1 MKLLKRFIVYYK
13 PHKVIFTLDMIA
25 SFLVAL
31 IGMGYPIITRYMLND
46 FIPNKKLELVI
57 ICAIS
62 LLLVYIF
69 RMYLRYFIQ
78 YYGHI
83 MGVRMQAQ
91 MRSDM
96 FNKLE
101 KLPYT
106 FYDEHETGKI
116 MSRMTNDLL
125 DISELAHHGPENI
138 FIAGFTLLASFVYL
152 SIINWILAL
161 IIFACVPFLFFVTS
175 HFRRQMRKAQLES
188 KIAIAEVN
196 SSLESSISGI
206 RVTKAFTNTKKE
218 SEKFEKTNEK
228 FVKARSSAFSAM
240 GKFFAS
246 SQFITDVFNIIV
258 LLVGGIFLYNEMI
271 DIADYSTFI
280 ISVNMFIQPMNQ
292 LINFVE
298 QFQNGTT
305 GFKRFVEIMDE
316 EEENIH
322 EGSKICPKVK
332 GDISFKNVSFHYK
345 SSEGILKNVS
355 FDIKSGEKVALVGP
369 SGGGKT
375 TICHLIPRFYDVSM
389 GEIDID
395 NENINEY
402 TLESLRKQIGIVQQD
417 VFLFGGSIKDN
428 ILYGNLDAS
437 EEELIEASKK
447 ANIYDY
453 VKSLPEGFDTQ
464 IGERGVKLSGG
475 QKQRISIARIFL
487 KNPSI
492 LILDEATSALDNTT
506 EMLIQNA
513 LDELCKGRTTIVV
526 AHRLSTIRNANKI
539 YVISDGE
546 IKESGTHDEL
556 IAKNGAYKTL
566 YELQFRDNNE
576 KAKLKLHEQLE
587 ISRWIEGES
596 NENWFS
602 FSYRRRI

>member
-1 MKLLKRFIVYYK
+1 MNLLKRFIKYYK
-13 PHKVIFTLDMIA
+13 PHKKIFIADMAA
-25 SFLVAL
+25 SFLVAV

-46 FIPNKKLELVI
+46 FIPNKKIDLVL
-57 ICAIS
+57 ICGFS
-62 LLLVYIF
+62 LLAVYII
-69 RMYLRYFIQ
+69 RMFLRYFIQ

-83 MGVRMQAQ
+83 MGVRMQAE

-106 FYDEHETGKI
+106 YYDEHKTGNI
-116 MSRMTNDLL
+116 MSRMTNDLF

-138 FIAGFTLLASFVYL
+138 FIAGFTLLASLIYL
-152 SIINWILAL
+152 AIINWILAL
-161 IIFACVPFLFFVTS
+161 IIFACVPLLFFVTS
-175 HFRRQMRKAQLES
+175 HFRHQMRVAMMQS
-188 KIAIAEVN
+188 KIAIADVN

-218 SEKFEKTNEK
+218 QEKFEITNQE
-228 FVKARSSAFSAM
+228 FVKARSSAFDAM

-258 LLVGGIFLYNEMI
+258 LIAGGLFLYNGQI
-271 DIADYSTFI
+271 DLADYSTFI

-305 GFKRFVEIMDE
+305 GFKRFLEIMDE
-316 EEENIH
+316 EEETLH
-322 EGSKICPKVK
+322 EGTKICPKLE
-332 GDISFKNVSFHYK
+332 GNISFKNVSFHYK
-345 SSEGILKNVS
+345 SSKGILKDIS
-355 FDIKSGEKVALVGP
+355 FDVPHGEKIALVGP

-375 TICHLIPRFYDVSM
+375 TICHLIPRFYDVTS
-389 GEIDID
+389 GDITIDGV
-395 NENINEY
+395 NIKEF
-402 TLESLRKQIGIVQQD
+402 TLDSLRKQIGIVQQD
-417 VFLFGGSIKDN
+417 VFLFGGTIKDN

-437 EEELIEASKK
+437 ESELIEAAKK

-453 VKSLPEGFDTQ
+453 ICSLPKGFETE

-475 QKQRISIARIFL
+475 QKQRLSIARIFL

-506 EMLIQNA
+506 ELLIQNA

-526 AHRLSTIRNANKI
+526 AHRLSTIRNSDEI
-539 YVISDGE
+539 MVISEGQ
-546 IKESGTHDEL
+546 IKEKGTHEEL
-556 IAKNGAYKTL
+556 IKENGAYKIL
-566 YELQFRDNNE
+566 YDLQFRYGE
-576 KAKLKLHEQLE
+576 THEEQKLAEQLK
-587 ISRWIEGES
+587 IV
-596 NENWFS
+596 N
-602 FSYRRRI
+602 

>member
-1 MKLLKRFIVYYK
+1 MNLLKRFIKYYK
-13 PHKVIFTLDMIA
+13 PHKKIFIADMAA
-25 SFLVAL
+25 SFLVAV

-46 FIPNKKLELVI
+46 FIPNKKIDLVL
-57 ICAIS
+57 ICGFS
-62 LLLVYIF
+62 LLAVYII
-69 RMYLRYFIQ
+69 RMFLRYFIQ

-83 MGVRMQAQ
+83 MGVRMQAE

-106 FYDEHETGKI
+106 YYDEHKTGNI
-116 MSRMTNDLL
+116 MSRMTNDLF

-138 FIAGFTLLASFVYL
+138 FIAGFTLLASLIYL
-152 SIINWILAL
+152 AIINWILAL
-161 IIFACVPFLFFVTS
+161 IIFACVPLLFFVTS
-175 HFRRQMRKAQLES
+175 HFRHQMRVAMMQS
-188 KIAIAEVN
+188 KIAIADVN

-218 SEKFEKTNEK
+218 QEKFEITNQE
-228 FVKARSSAFSAM
+228 FVKARSSAFDAM

-258 LLVGGIFLYNEMI
+258 LIAGGLFLYNGQI
-271 DIADYSTFI
+271 DLADYSTFI

-305 GFKRFVEIMDE
+305 GFKRFLEIMDE
-316 EEENIH
+316 EEESLH
-322 EGSKICPKVK
+322 EGTKICPKLE
-332 GDISFKNVSFHYK
+332 GNISFKNVSFHYK
-345 SSEGILKNVS
+345 SSKGILKDIS
-355 FDIKSGEKVALVGP
+355 FDVPHGEKIALVGP

-375 TICHLIPRFYDVSM
+375 TICHLIPRFYDVTS
-389 GEIDID
+389 GDITIDGV
-395 NENINEY
+395 NIKEF
-402 TLESLRKQIGIVQQD
+402 TLDSLRKQIGIVQQD
-417 VFLFGGSIKDN
+417 VFLFGGTIKDN

-437 EEELIEASKK
+437 ESELIEAAKK

-453 VKSLPEGFDTQ
+453 ICSLPKGFETE

-475 QKQRISIARIFL
+475 QKQRLSIARIFL

-506 EMLIQNA
+506 ELLIQNA

-526 AHRLSTIRNANKI
+526 AHRLSTIRNSDEI
-539 YVISDGE
+539 MVISEGQ
-546 IKESGTHDEL
+546 IKEKGTHEEL
-556 IAKNGAYKTL
+556 IKENGAYKIL
-566 YELQFRDNNE
+566 YDLQFRDSE
-576 KAKLKLHEQLE
+576 THEEQKLAKQLK
-587 ISRWIEGES
+587 IV
-596 NENWFS
+596 N
-602 FSYRRRI
+602 

>member
-1 MKLLKRFIVYYK
+1 MDLLKRFIKYYK
-13 PHKVIFTLDMIA
+13 PHKKIFIADMAA
-25 SFLVAL
+25 SFLVAV

-46 FIPNKKLELVI
+46 FIPNKKIDLVL
-57 ICAIS
+57 ICGFS
-62 LLLVYIF
+62 LLAVYII
-69 RMYLRYFIQ
+69 RMFLRYFIQ

-83 MGVRMQAQ
+83 MGVRMQAE

-106 FYDEHETGKI
+106 YYDEHKTGNI
-116 MSRMTNDLL
+116 MSRMTNDLF

-138 FIAGFTLLASFVYL
+138 FIAGFTLLASLIYL
-152 SIINWILAL
+152 AIINWILAL
-161 IIFACVPFLFFVTS
+161 IIFACVPLLFFVTS
-175 HFRRQMRKAQLES
+175 HFRHQMRVAMMQS
-188 KIAIAEVN
+188 KIAIADVN

-218 SEKFEKTNEK
+218 QEKFEITNQE
-228 FVKARSSAFSAM
+228 FVKARSSAFDAM

-258 LLVGGIFLYNEMI
+258 LIAGGLFLYNGQI
-271 DIADYSTFI
+271 DLADYSTFI

-305 GFKRFVEIMDE
+305 GFKRFLEIMDE
-316 EEENIH
+316 EEETLH
-322 EGSKICPKVK
+322 EGTKICPKLE
-332 GDISFKNVSFHYK
+332 GNISFKNVSFHYK
-345 SSEGILKNVS
+345 SSKGILKDIS
-355 FDIKSGEKVALVGP
+355 FDVPHGEKIALVGP

-375 TICHLIPRFYDVSM
+375 TICHLIPRFYDVTS
-389 GEIDID
+389 GDITIDGV
-395 NENINEY
+395 NIKEF
-402 TLESLRKQIGIVQQD
+402 TLDSLRKQIGIVQQD
-417 VFLFGGSIKDN
+417 VFLFGGTIKDN

-437 EEELIEASKK
+437 ESELIEAAKK

-453 VKSLPEGFDTQ
+453 ICSLPKGFETE

-475 QKQRISIARIFL
+475 QKQRLSIARIFL

-506 EMLIQNA
+506 ELLIQNA

-526 AHRLSTIRNANKI
+526 AHRLSTIRNSDEI
-539 YVISDGE
+539 MVISE
-546 IKESGTHDEL
+546 R
-556 IAKNGAYKTL
+556 N
-566 YELQFRDNNE
+566 
-576 KAKLKLHEQLE
+576 
-587 ISRWIEGES
+587 SRRT
-596 NENWFS
+596 
-602 FSYRRRI
+602 Y

>member
-62 LLLVYIF
+62 LLLVYII

-395 NENINEY
+395 NENIDEY

-453 VKSLPEGFDTQ
+453 VKSLPQGFDTQ

-566 YELQFRDNNE
+566 YELQFRDTNE
-576 KAKLKLHEQLE
+576 KAQLKLHEQLE
-587 ISRWIEGES
+587 ISRWIEGE
-596 NENWFS
+596 NYEDRFS

>member
-1 MKLLKRFIVYYK
+1 
-13 PHKVIFTLDMIA
+13 
-25 SFLVAL
+25 
-31 IGMGYPIITRYMLND
+31 MGYPIITRFMLND
-46 FIPNKKLELVI
+46 FIPNKKIELVI
-57 ICAIS
+57 TCAVS
-62 LLLVYIF
+62 LLAVYII
-69 RMYLRYFIQ
+69 RMFLRYFIQ

-101 KLPYT
+101 RLPYT

-152 SIINWILAL
+152 AIINWILAL
-161 IIFACVPFLFFVTS
+161 IIFACVPFLLFVTT

-188 KIAIAEVN
+188 KVAIAEVN
-196 SSLESSISGI
+196 SSLESSITGI

-218 SEKFEKTNEK
+218 EEKFEVTNNK
-228 FVKARSSAFSAM
+228 YIKARSSAFDAM

-246 SQFITDVFNIIV
+246 SQFITDVFNILV
-258 LLVGGIFLYNEMI
+258 LLAGGLFLYNDMI
-271 DIADYSTFI
+271 DLADYTTFI

-298 QFQNGTT
+298 QFQKGTT

-316 EEENIH
+316 EEENIN
-322 EGSKICPKVK
+322 EGTSICPKLEGNIEFDHVN
-332 GDISFKNVSFHYK
+332 FKYK
-345 SSEGILKNVS
+345 SSEPILNDVS
-355 FDIKSGEKVALVGP
+355 FKISKGEKVALVGP

-375 TICHLIPRFYDVSM
+375 TICHLIPRFYDIVS
-389 GEIDID
+389 GEIKVDGV
-395 NENINEY
+395 NIKEY

-417 VFLFGGSIKDN
+417 VFLFGGTIRDN
-428 ILYGNLDAS
+428 ILYGNLS
-437 EEELIEASKK
+437 STEEELIEAAKK

-453 VKSLPEGFDTQ
+453 VLSLPNGFDTE
-464 IGERGVKLSGG
+464 IGERGVRLSGG

-506 EMLIQNA
+506 ELLIQTA

-526 AHRLSTIRNANKI
+526 AHRLSTVRNANEI
-539 YVISDGE
+539 IVISNGE
-546 IKESGTHDEL
+546 IKEKGTHEEL
-556 IAKNGAYKTL
+556 IKLNGAYKTL
-566 YELQFRDNNE
+566 YELQFRDQSKEENTKLNE
-576 KAKLKLHEQLE
+576 KIK
-587 ISRWIEGES
+587 IS
-596 NENWFS
+596 
-602 FSYRRRI
+602 

>member
-1 MKLLKRFIVYYK
+1 MNLLKRFIKYYK
-13 PHKVIFTLDMIA
+13 PHKKIFIADMAA
-25 SFLVAL
+25 SFLVAV

-46 FIPNKKLELVI
+46 FIPNKKIDLVL
-57 ICAIS
+57 ICGFS
-62 LLLVYIF
+62 LLAVYII
-69 RMYLRYFIQ
+69 RMFLRYFIQ

-83 MGVRMQAQ
+83 MGVRMQAE

-106 FYDEHETGKI
+106 YYDEHKTGNI
-116 MSRMTNDLL
+116 MSRMTNDLF

-138 FIAGFTLLASFVYL
+138 FIAGFTLLASLIYL
-152 SIINWILAL
+152 AIINWILAL
-161 IIFACVPFLFFVTS
+161 IIFACVPLLFFVTS
-175 HFRRQMRKAQLES
+175 HFRHQMRVAMMQS
-188 KIAIAEVN
+188 KIAIADVN

-218 SEKFEKTNEK
+218 QEKFEITNQE
-228 FVKARSSAFSAM
+228 FVKARSSAFDAM

-258 LLVGGIFLYNEMI
+258 LIAGGLFLYNGQI
-271 DIADYSTFI
+271 DLADYSTFI

-305 GFKRFVEIMDE
+305 GFKRFLEIMDE
-316 EEENIH
+316 EEETLH
-322 EGSKICPKVK
+322 EGTKICPKLE
-332 GDISFKNVSFHYK
+332 GNISFKNVSFHYK
-345 SSEGILKNVS
+345 SSKGILKNIS
-355 FDIKSGEKVALVGP
+355 FDVPHGEKIALVGP

-375 TICHLIPRFYDVSM
+375 TICHLIPRFYDVTS
-389 GEIDID
+389 GDITIDGV
-395 NENINEY
+395 NIKEF
-402 TLESLRKQIGIVQQD
+402 TLDSLRKQIGIVQQD
-417 VFLFGGSIKDN
+417 VFLFGGTIKDN

-437 EEELIEASKK
+437 ESELIEAAKK

-453 VKSLPEGFDTQ
+453 ICSLPKGFETE

-475 QKQRISIARIFL
+475 QKQRLSIARIFL

-506 EMLIQNA
+506 ELLIQNA

-526 AHRLSTIRNANKI
+526 AHRLSTIRNSDEI
-539 YVISDGE
+539 MVISEGQ
-546 IKESGTHDEL
+546 IKEKGTHAEL
-556 IAKNGAYKTL
+556 IKENGAYKIL
-566 YELQFRDNNE
+566 YDLQFRDSE
-576 KAKLKLHEQLE
+576 THEEQKLAEQLK
-587 ISRWIEGES
+587 IV
-596 NENWFS
+596 N
-602 FSYRRRI
+602 

>member
-1 MKLLKRFIVYYK
+1 MKLLRRFIHYYK
-13 PHKVIFTLDMIA
+13 PHKLIFTLDMIA
-25 SFLVAL
+25 SFLVAV
-31 IGMGYPIITRYMLND
+31 IGMGYPIITRFMLND
-46 FIPNKKLELVI
+46 FIPNKKIELVI
-57 ICAIS
+57 TCAIC
-62 LLLVYIF
+62 LLAVYLI
-69 RMYLRYFIQ
+69 RMFLRYFIQ

-101 KLPYT
+101 RLPYS

-138 FIAGFTLLASFVYL
+138 FIAGFTLIASFVYL
-152 SIINWILAL
+152 AIINWILAL
-161 IIFACVPFLFFVTS
+161 IIFACVPFLLFVTS
-175 HFRRQMRKAQLES
+175 HFRHQMRVAQMQS
-188 KIAIAEVN
+188 KVAIAEVN

-218 SEKFEKTNEK
+218 EEKFEVTNNK
-228 FVKARSSAFSAM
+228 YVKARSLAFDAM

-246 SQFITDVFNIIV
+246 SQFITDVFNILV
-258 LLVGGIFLYNEMI
+258 LLAGGLFLYNDMI
-271 DIADYSTFI
+271 DLADYTTFI

-322 EGSKICPKVK
+322 EGNLICPKLEGNIEFDHVN
-332 GDISFKNVSFHYK
+332 FKYK
-345 SSEGILKNVS
+345 SSEAVLNDVS
-355 FDIKSGEKVALVGP
+355 FKINKGEKVALVGP

-375 TICHLIPRFYDVSM
+375 TICHLIPRFYDTLS
-389 GEIDID
+389 GEIKVDGV
-395 NENINEY
+395 NIKEY

-417 VFLFGGSIKDN
+417 VFLFGGTIRDN
-428 ILYGNLDAS
+428 ILYGNLNS
-437 EEELIEASKK
+437 TEEELIEAAKK

-453 VKSLPEGFDTQ
+453 VSSLPNGFDTE
-464 IGERGVKLSGG
+464 IGERGVRLSGG

-506 EMLIQNA
+506 ELLIQTA
-513 LDELCKGRTTIVV
+513 LDELCKDRTTIIV
-526 AHRLSTIRNANKI
+526 AHRLSTVRNANEI
-539 YVISDGE
+539 IVISNGE
-546 IKESGTHDEL
+546 IKEKGSHDEL
-556 IAKNGAYKTL
+556 IKLNGAYKTL
-566 YELQFRDNNE
+566 YELQFRDQSKEE
-576 KAKLKLHEQLE
+576 KEKLNQK
-587 ISRWIEGES
+587 IKI
-596 NENWFS
+596 N
-602 FSYRRRI
+602 